1 MRDFIE
7 NVRRNHDQI
16 IDSVNLDK
24 VLFAGYSANREENAD
39 RVNYNF
45 KQWTFHRNTGAVH
58 FTAEQMEWLRLIKEH
73 IITSLSILPEDLEY
87 TPFDSKGG
95 LGGFYRV
102 FGEKYQEILDEM
114 NEELV
119 A

>member
-1 MRDFIE
+1 MERM
-7 NVRRNHDQI
+7 
-16 IDSVNLDK
+16 
-24 VLFAGYSANREENAD
+24 APANAP
-39 RVNYNF
+39 
-45 KQWTFHRNTGAVH
+45 TG
-58 FTAEQMEWLRLIKEH
+58 T
-73 IITSLSILPEDLEY
+73 LSILPEDLEY

>member
-1 MRDFIE
+1 MAAA
-7 NVRRNHDQI
+7 DQ
-16 IDSVNLDK
+16 
-24 VLFAGYSANREENAD
+24 
-39 RVNYNF
+39 
-45 KQWTFHRNTGAVH
+45 GAY
-58 FTAEQMEWLRLIKEH
+58 

-102 FGEKYQEILDEM
+102 FGEKYQEILDEL

>member
-1 MRDFIE
+1 MISQSIR
-7 NVRRNHDQI
+7 QLCAL
-16 IDSVNLDK
+16 SL
-24 VLFAGYSANREENAD
+24 LC
-39 RVNYNF
+39 
-45 KQWTFHRNTGAVH
+45 GA
-58 FTAEQMEWLRLIKEH
+58 A
-73 IITSLSILPEDLEY
+73 LSILPEDLEY

>member
-1 MRDFIE
+1 MAAA
-7 NVRRNHDQI
+7 DQGAYHHI
-16 IDSVNLDK
+16 AEHS
-24 VLFAGYSANREENAD
+24 AGGLGVY
-39 RVNYNF
+39 
-45 KQWTFHRNTGAVH
+45 AV
-58 FTAEQMEWLRLIKEH
+58 
-73 IITSLSILPEDLEY
+73 
-87 TPFDSKGG
+87 SKGG

>member
-1 MRDFIE
+1 MLVVYF
-7 NVRRNHDQI
+7 
-16 IDSVNLDK
+16 
-24 VLFAGYSANREENAD
+24 FFF
-39 RVNYNF
+39 F
-45 KQWTFHRNTGAVH
+45 KQK
-58 FTAEQMEWLRLIKEH
+58 TAYEIGVRLVGSEMCIR
-73 IITSLSILPEDLEY
+73 DRY

>member
-1 MRDFIE
+1 
-7 NVRRNHDQI
+7 
-16 IDSVNLDK
+16 
-24 VLFAGYSANREENAD
+24 
-39 RVNYNF
+39 
-45 KQWTFHRNTGAVH
+45 
-58 FTAEQMEWLRLIKEH
+58 
-73 IITSLSILPEDLEY
+73 LEY